1 MTPFTD
7 LDEFKAMTEQLLEL
21 GQSIPRDDE
30 VQDLRSPAYHR
41 ATERLQR
48 ALADFG
54 KDSSNLTKLDLMLD
68 AIDRYQTANEMLRIK
83 LHTRIEQL
91 ANTQGDQA

>member
-1 MTPFTD
+1 MTPLTN
-7 LDEFKAMTEQLLEL
+7 LDEFKTMTEQLLEL
-21 GQSIPRDDE
+21 GQAIPRDDDA
-30 VQDLRSPAYHR
+30 QDLRSPAYHR
-41 ATERLQR
+41 AAERLQR

-54 KDSSNLTKLDLMLD
+54 KDASNLTKLDLMLD

-91 ANTQGDQA
+91 AHPPHD